1 MNFNDKGKKFE
12 EAQWKNGE
20 LSGKTTMWDN
30 NGVKSII
37 KSFKEDEKDGL
48 WVWWSPAE
56 IKLKKEV
63 IIRSKTW
70 QVDIL
75 LC

>member
-37 KSFKEDEKDGL
+37 KSFKEDEKMACGYGGAL
-48 WVWWSPAE
+48 AE

-63 IIRSKTW
+63 IN
-70 QVDIL
+70 
-75 LC
+75 